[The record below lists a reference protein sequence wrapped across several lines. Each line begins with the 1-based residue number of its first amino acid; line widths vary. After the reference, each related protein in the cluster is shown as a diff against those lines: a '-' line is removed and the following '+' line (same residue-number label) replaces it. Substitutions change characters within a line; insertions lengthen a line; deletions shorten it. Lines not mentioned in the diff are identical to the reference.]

1 MYEDLTHFE
10 KTLARFG
17 DRVELII
24 GLELGDKLT
33 SDQAYEQIKE
43 LYKDLKKTYKK
54 QIDNN
59 VS

>member
-1 MYEDLTHFE
+1 MYENLTHFE

-33 SDQAYEQIKE
+33 PDQAYEQIKE
-43 LYKDLKKTYKK
+43 LYKELKKVYKLK
-54 QIDNN
+54 D
-59 VS
+59 

>member
-24 GLELGDKLT
+24 GLELGDKL
-33 SDQAYEQIKE
+33 SADQWMSKLKNFIK
-43 LYKDLKKTYKK
+43 
-54 QIDNN
+54 I
-59 VS
+59 